1 MANSYSKNGYSKNE
15 VHVVKITQIRLQKM
29 KKNVV
34 VPSFYFLKNKYFILL
49 QKGEETP
56 GLCCFLSTK
65 K

>member
-15 VHVVKITQIRLQKM
+15 VHVFKITQIRLQKM

-49 QKGEETP
+49 
-56 GLCCFLSTK
+56 
-65 K
+65 